1 MAAKRPTGELPK
13 RNSKLAQFI
22 SGTKSNKLNPAQARA
37 AAGKY
42 RDTAKAAGGFKGV
55 GAMDQSGAAL
65 GKAIK
70 EVKKAAAKKAA
81 VKPAAASTTKPK
93 PTASGTRNI
102 TGSASTSG
110 GRGNTTSVTNGASM
124 VKSIKKKKA

>member
-22 SGTKSNKLNPAQARA
+22 SSTKSNKLNPAQSRA
-37 AAGKY
+37 AAGKF
-42 RDTAKAAGGFKGV
+42 RDAAKAAGGFKY
-55 GAMDQSGAAL
+55 MDQSGVAL

-81 VKPAAASTTKPK
+81 TKTAAATTKPK
-93 PTASGTRNI
+93 TAASGTRNI

>member
-13 RNSKLAQFI
+13 RNSKLATMI
-22 SGTKSNKLNPAQARA
+22 AGTKSNKLNPAQARA

-42 RDTAKAAGGFKGV
+42 RDAAKVAGGFKGV

-81 VKPAAASTTKPK
+81 IKTAASTSKPK
-93 PTASGTRNI
+93 TTGSGTRNI

-110 GRGNTTSVTNGASM
+110 GRSNTTSIANASSM
-124 VKSIKKKKA
+124 IKKPVKKTTK